1 MSGAGAVPEPDRRDR
16 RTRPIDEEARDLAVA
31 VARVADD
38 KQGSQIL
45 VLQVGD
51 VLGVTEYFVIASA
64 SNRRLVKT
72 LVDEIEE
79 QIREQTGRSPLRTE
93 GVREQQWVLVD
104 YGDVVVH
111 VFLSEIREFYEIER
125 LYNDVP
131 TIPWSA

>member
-1 MSGAGAVPEPDRRDR
+1 MSEAR
-16 RTRPIDEEARDLAVA
+16 RTPAARTADDESRDFAVL
-31 VARVADD
+31 VARIADD
-38 KQGSQIL
+38 KKGSDVR

-51 VLGVTEYFVIASA
+51 VLGVTEYFVIVSA
-64 SNRRLVKT
+64 PNRRLVKT

-79 QIREQTGRSPLRTE
+79 QARDATGRSPLRTE

-125 LYNDVP
+125 LYTDVP
-131 TIPWSA
+131 KIPWATEAAS

>member
-1 MSGAGAVPEPDRRDR
+1 MTASRRAHAH
-16 RTRPIDEEARDLAVA
+16 RPADDDARDFAVL
-31 VARVADD
+31 VARIADD
-38 KQGSQIL
+38 KKGADVL

-51 VLGVTEYFVIASA
+51 VLGVTEYFVIVSA
-64 SNRRLVKT
+64 PNRRLVKT

-79 QIREQTGRSPLRTE
+79 QAREATGRSPLRTE

-125 LYNDVP
+125 LYTDVP
-131 TIPWSA
+131 KVPWVAEAAS